1 MPVDPEDIIP
11 QLTTP
16 MVLFILFVACCLCFL
31 LGRAYEQ
38 RLIIESVIG

>member
-11 QLTTP
+11 HLTTP
-16 MVLFILFVACCLCFL
+16 QVLFILFVACWLFFL

-38 RLIIESVIG
+38 QMIIESVIG